1 MNDKT
6 KSIFAIMAI
15 ILTLSGLYLFRGIRL
30 YRDTMD
36 KNIAKT
42 MENTLFLMDE
52 TVKNS
57 RLMYDM
63 RLNVL
68 IRDEKI
74 QAAFAGRNRDELYLL
89 TLPFHDAYKAENLFY
104 TNLHFHLPS
113 GHSFLRMHEPEEF
126 GDDLSVIR
134 PMIMQVHKIQ
144 NPLSG
149 YEIGKH
155 GLFYRVVRP
164 MFFKGEYVG
173 AVELGIM
180 AEEVV
185 DRIETALKIKIAR
198 VVKDE
203 NLNKPF
209 QERSKN
215 EIHTQGFSIHP
226 YKHESFFNQVAGAYD
241 FTRESVQQIQVDGRS
256 MAVFTFGNLESYE
269 GGAIA
274 WFLIAQDISGEIT
287 GYRSFL
293 SRSIYLTLVLVIL
306 AYAVLYFSFGSYINR
321 ITELNKT
328 LESRVKE
335 RTQELEAVTDKLM
348 LTHAEL
354 DQIFNTAAD
363 GMRLIGID
371 FKILRVNETFSK
383 LIGTDKQLAV
393 NTLCHEHFKGR
404 FCFSPECTLKRILNG
419 EEYIEIDV
427 EKETASGE
435 KRSFLL
441 TATPFKSANGEILGV
456 VENFKDITHRKN
468 AARAIEENEHYLRAI
483 MSTVQAGVIITDEK
497 SPLIIDA
504 NPYALKLIGCS
515 REELMKSSIRDHFSL
530 EKPWIDHV
538 LKSESPFEK
547 EDYILTTASGKKRN
561 IRLSVARATHKGRTY
576 LVQSFSDMTDIKRFV
591 EQQAVD
597 IHKAKSILNL
607 VNPSPP
613 RYMTLPGGR
622 RLFADIICVPCHA
635 EGGDHLLIRHFPN
648 HTAPKTVISLKDQSG
663 HEVNCILRS
672 IYTDLLHNALLFN
685 CRESTLDQVM
695 TKLNQELCRS
705 GFFKADDFFSSITAE
720 IDHHSL
726 MLRYITA
733 GHPPFIL
740 IRNNKAL
747 SMPRPGEEKNHLP
760 IPFLKNASYG
770 STCFQLQE
778 NDQLLFY
785 TDGLTEMTLRN
796 LKTAMTADELRL
808 HVQAL
813 IDDFHRATGRTMP
826 VSALTAALL
835 ERISAMS
842 GETVLPEQGNSKP
855 VNTSSDDITLAGIEI
870 ETLHQSITKIVY
882 PKTAADV
889 SGFVQEILTLV
900 FDQKENTA
908 YRHMKSRAFMI
919 LEEALINAWK
929 HGNHM
934 NPDKPVTLCFDSRND
949 FVFEITD
956 QGPGFDYCNL
966 PDPTSAENIQ
976 KDSGRGLFILR
987 HFSDHVEWKGTGNHI
1002 LISLKKM
1009 KSLDNRADMENP
1021 ATCIGIWGKN

>member
-15 ILTLSGLYLFRGIRL
+15 ILTLSGIYLFRGIRL

-42 MENTLFLMDE
+42 MDNTLFLMDE

-63 RLNVL
+63 RLNIL
-68 IRDEKI
+68 IRDENI
-74 QAAFAGRNRDELYLL
+74 QAAFAGRSRDELYRH
-89 TLPFHDAYKAENLFY
+89 TLPFHDAYKAENPFY
-104 TNLHFHLPS
+104 ANLHFHLPS
-113 GHSFLRMHEPEEF
+113 GHSFLRMHKPEEF
-126 GDDLSVIR
+126 SDDLSAVR
-134 PMIMQVHKIQ
+134 PMIMQVHRTQ
-144 NPLSG
+144 TPLSG

-164 MFFKGEYVG
+164 MFFKGEYIG
-173 AVELGIM
+173 AVELGLM

-185 DRIETALKIKIAR
+185 NRIEAALKIKIAR
-198 VVKDE
+198 VIKDE
-203 NLNKPF
+203 NLNEPF
-209 QERSKN
+209 QERSQN

-226 YKHESFFNQVAGAYD
+226 YKNESFFNQVAGAYD
-241 FTRESVQQIQVDGRS
+241 FTRESVQQTQVDGRS
-256 MAVFTFGNLESYE
+256 MAVFTFGNLKNYE
-269 GGAIA
+269 GSAIA
-274 WFLIAQDISGEIT
+274 WFLIAQDISGDIT

-293 SRSIYLTLVLVIL
+293 SRSIYLTLILVIL
-306 AYAVLYFSFGSYINR
+306 AYGVLYFSFGSYINR

-435 KRSFLL
+435 KRTFLL

-468 AARAIEENEHYLRAI
+468 TARAIEENEQYLKAI

-515 REELMKSSIRDHFSL
+515 REELMKSSIRDYFSL

-591 EQQAVD
+591 EQQVVD

-622 RLFADIICVPCHA
+622 RLFADIICIPCHA

-648 HTAPKTVISLKDQSG
+648 HTSPKTVISLKDQSG
-663 HEVNCILRS
+663 HDVNCILRS

-685 CRESTLDQVM
+685 CLESTLDQVM

-740 IRNNKAL
+740 IRNHKAL

-796 LKTAMTADELRL
+796 LKTTMTVDELRH
-808 HVQAL
+808 HVQTL
-813 IDDFHRATGRTMP
+813 IDDFHGATGRTMP
-826 VSALTAALL
+826 VSALTADLL
-835 ERISAMS
+835 ERISALS
-842 GETVLPEQGNSKP
+842 RETVLPEQGNSKS
-855 VNTSSDDITLAGIEI
+855 VNTSSDDITLVGIEI
-870 ETLHQSITKIVY
+870 ETFNQSVTKTVY
-882 PKTAADV
+882 PKTAAAV
-889 SGFVQEILTLV
+889 SGFVQEILTLI

-908 YRHMKSRAFMI
+908 YRHMKTRAFMI
-919 LEEALINAWK
+919 LEEALTNAWK
-929 HGNHM
+929 HGNNM
-934 NPDKPVTLCFDSRND
+934 DPDKPVTLCFDSRND

-956 QGPGFDYCNL
+956 QGTGFDYCNL

-1002 LISLKKM
+1002 LIFLKKM
-1009 KSLDNRADMENP
+1009 KTLDNRVDMEKP
-1021 ATCIGIWGKN
+1021 ATCVGIWGKN

>member
-36 KNIAKT
+36 KNIART
-42 MENTLFLMDE
+42 MDNTLFLMDE

-63 RLNVL
+63 RLNIL

-74 QAAFAGRNRDELYLL
+74 QESFAGWNRDELYRH

-104 TNLHFHLPS
+104 ANLHFHLPS
-113 GHSFLRMHEPEEF
+113 GHSFLRMHKPEEF
-126 GDDLSVIR
+126 DDDLSVIR
-134 PMIMQVHKIQ
+134 PMIMQVHQTQ

-164 MFFKGEYVG
+164 MFFKGEYIG

-185 DRIETALKIKIAR
+185 DRIENALKVKIAR
-198 VVKDE
+198 VIKDE
-203 NLNKPF
+203 NLNSPF
-209 QERSKN
+209 QEQSRN

-226 YKHESFFNQVAGAYD
+226 YKNESFFNQVAGAYD
-241 FTRESVQQIQVDGRS
+241 FTRESVQQIKVDGRP
-256 MAVFTFGNLESYE
+256 MAVFTFGNLKNYE
-269 GGAIA
+269 DGSIA
-274 WFLIAQDISGEIT
+274 WLLIAQDISDDIT

-321 ITELNKT
+321 IMELNKT

-335 RTQELEAVTDKLM
+335 RTKELEAVTDKLI
-348 LTHAEL
+348 LTHAKL

-383 LIGTDKQLAV
+383 LIGADKQLAV
-393 NTLCHEHFKGR
+393 NTLCHEHFKGQ
-404 FCFSPECTLKRILNG
+404 FCFSPECTLNRILNG
-419 EEYIEIDV
+419 EEYIEMDV
-427 EKETASGE
+427 EKEIPSGE

-468 AARAIEENEHYLRAI
+468 AARAIEENEQYLKAI
-483 MSTVQAGVIITDEK
+483 MYTVQAGVVITDEK

-504 NPYALKLIGCS
+504 NPYALKLIGSS
-515 REELMKSSIRDHFSL
+515 REKLMKFSIRDHFNL

-547 EDYILTTASGKKRN
+547 EDYILTTASGKKLN
-561 IRLSVARATHKGRTY
+561 IRLSIARATHKGRTY
-576 LVQSFSDMTDIKRFV
+576 LVQSFSDMTDI
-591 EQQAVD
+591 
-597 IHKAKSILNL
+597 
-607 VNPSPP
+607 
-613 RYMTLPGGR
+613 
-622 RLFADIICVPCHA
+622 
-635 EGGDHLLIRHFPN
+635 
-648 HTAPKTVISLKDQSG
+648 
-663 HEVNCILRS
+663 
-672 IYTDLLHNALLFN
+672 
-685 CRESTLDQVM
+685 
-695 TKLNQELCRS
+695 
-705 GFFKADDFFSSITAE
+705 
-720 IDHHSL
+720 
-726 MLRYITA
+726 
-733 GHPPFIL
+733 
-740 IRNNKAL
+740 
-747 SMPRPGEEKNHLP
+747 
-760 IPFLKNASYG
+760 
-770 STCFQLQE
+770 
-778 NDQLLFY
+778 
-785 TDGLTEMTLRN
+785 
-796 LKTAMTADELRL
+796 
-808 HVQAL
+808 
-813 IDDFHRATGRTMP
+813 
-826 VSALTAALL
+826 
-835 ERISAMS
+835 
-842 GETVLPEQGNSKP
+842 
-855 VNTSSDDITLAGIEI
+855 NTSSDDITLAGIEI
-870 ETLHQSITKIVY
+870 ETLHPSMTKTLY
-882 PKTAADV
+882 PKTAAEV

-929 HGNHM
+929 HGNGM
-934 NPDKPVTLCFDSRND
+934 SPDKPVTIRFDSRND

-956 QGPGFDYCNL
+956 QGPGFDYCNP

-1009 KSLDNRADMENP
+1009 KTLDNRVDMENP